1 MGRCRVVTTR
11 NRVMMGVVGRLKQV
25 VDVKRVTMVIR
36 RHRGGLGVVRRRVAR
51 VNVGVLGNVEVGGGL
66 GEEVLLRG
74 LRRLVPRGEV
84 VAMDMVVGAVSDL
97 RVVFGVL
104 LRFRG
109 NL

>member
-1 MGRCRVVTTR
+1 VWRCRVVTTC

-84 VAMDMVVGAVSDL
+84 VAMDMVGAVPDL